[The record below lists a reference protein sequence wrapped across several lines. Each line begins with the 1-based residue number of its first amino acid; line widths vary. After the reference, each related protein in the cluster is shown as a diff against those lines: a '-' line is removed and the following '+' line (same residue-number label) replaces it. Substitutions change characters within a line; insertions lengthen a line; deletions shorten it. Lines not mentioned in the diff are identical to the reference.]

1 VKALELK
8 VPPPVVML
16 VVAAGMWGLSLA
28 VPSVEVPL
36 LARSIAGGVLACIG
50 GAFSLSGGM
59 LFRRARTTVNPM
71 KPQASSSLVTGG
83 IYRYTRNPM
92 YVGLVFVLLG
102 WATFLASPWTL
113 VGPLACALYLQRFQI
128 EPEERVL
135 GERFGAA
142 YSDYA
147 ASVRRWL

>member
-1 VKALELK
+1 MKALELK
-8 VPPPVVML
+8 IPPPVVM
-16 VVAAGMWGLSLA
+16 VVIAAGMWG
-28 VPSVEVPL
+28 
-36 LARSIAGGVLACIG
+36 
-50 GAFSLSGGM
+50 M
-59 LFRRARTTVNPM
+59 
-71 KPQASSSLVTGG
+71 SLVTGG

-92 YVGLVFVLLG
+92 YVGLVFVLVG
-102 WATFLASPWTL
+102 WAAFLASLWTL

-142 YSDYA
+142 YADYA